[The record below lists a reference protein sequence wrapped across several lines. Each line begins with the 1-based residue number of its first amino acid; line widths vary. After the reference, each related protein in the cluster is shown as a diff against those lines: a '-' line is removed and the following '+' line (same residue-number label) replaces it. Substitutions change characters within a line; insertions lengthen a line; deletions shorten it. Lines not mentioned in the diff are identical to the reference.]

1 MRTLISSAF
10 LSADG
15 MLDPTGGDPG
25 FHNTMWTFKS
35 VDFDPEVYGSTS
47 IKNREM
53 LEAGALLLGRRSYQ
67 LFAPV
72 WPGMPEFAVY
82 KEIPKYVVSTTLTDD
97 DLVTNWGPNTILRSL
112 DDVAALKTE
121 SEGGP
126 LLVHGSASLNRA
138 LSDAG
143 LIDRYH
149 LLVFPV
155 LLGAGK
161 PLFSNSDQPAR
172 KLALVEHKLYSNG
185 IQQIVYDVIH

>member
-1 MRTLISSAF
+1 MRPVISTAF

-25 FHNTMWTFKS
+25 FQNTMWTFKS
-35 VDFDPEVYGSTS
+35 VDFDPEVYGSKS
-47 IKNREM
+47 IKRREM
-53 LEAGALLLGRRSYQ
+53 LEAGALLLGRSSYQ

-72 WPGMPEFAVY
+72 WPGMPEFADY

-97 DLVTNWGPNTILRSL
+97 DLVTNWGPNSILRSL
-112 DDVAALKTE
+112 NDVAALKQT
-121 SEGGP
+121 EGGP
-126 LLVHGSASLNRA
+126 LLVHGSAALNRA

-161 PLFSNSDQPAR
+161 PLFSNSDQPAK
-172 KLALVEHKLYSNG
+172 KLKLVEHMVYSNG
-185 IQQIVYDVIH
+185 IQQVIYDVIH

>member
-1 MRTLISSAF
+1 MRTLISTAF
-10 LSADG
+10 VSADG

-25 FHNTMWTFKS
+25 FHNTQWTFKS
-35 VDFDPEVYGSTS
+35 VDFDPAVYGSES

-53 LEAGALLLGRRSYQ
+53 FEAGALLLGRTSYQ

-72 WPGMPEFAVY
+72 WPGMTEFAPY
-82 KEIPKYVVSTTLTDD
+82 KEIPKYVVSTTLTDE

-112 DDVAALKTE
+112 GDVAALKKT
-121 SEGGP
+121 EGGP
-126 LLVHGSASLNRA
+126 LLVHGSASLNRS

-161 PLFSNSDQPAR
+161 PLFSNSDRPAR
-172 KLALVEHKLYSNG
+172 KLKLAEHKVYANG
-185 IQQIVYDVIH
+185 IQQVIYDVFH

>member
-1 MRTLISSAF
+1 MRTLISTAF

-15 MLDPTGGDPG
+15 MLDPTGGDAG

-35 VDFDPEVYGSTS
+35 VDFDPAVYGSDS
-47 IKNREM
+47 IKRREM
-53 LEAGALLLGRRSYQ
+53 LEAGALLLGRSSYQ

-72 WPGMPEFAVY
+72 WPGMPEFADY
-82 KEIPKYVVSTTLTDD
+82 KEMPKYVVSTTLADA
-97 DLVTNWGPNTILRSL
+97 DLVTNWGPHTILRSL
-112 DDVAALKTE
+112 DDVAALKKT
-121 SEGGP
+121 EGGP

-161 PLFSNSDQPAR
+161 PLFSNSDQPAK
-172 KLALVEHKLYSNG
+172 KLALVEHKVYSNG
-185 IQQIVYDVIH
+185 IQQVVYNVIH

>member
-1 MRTLISSAF
+1 
-10 LSADG
+10 

-25 FHNTMWTFKS
+25 FRDTKWTFKS
-35 VDFDPEVYGSTS
+35 VDLDAEVYGSTS
-47 IKNREM
+47 IKRREM
-53 LEAGALLLGRRSYQ
+53 LEAGALLLGRSSYQ

-72 WPGMPEFAVY
+72 WPGMPEFADY

-97 DLVTNWGPNTILRSL
+97 DLVTNWGPNSILRSL
-112 DDVAALKTE
+112 NDVAALKQT
-121 SEGGP
+121 EGGP
-126 LLVHGSASLNRA
+126 LLVHGSAALNRA

-161 PLFSNSDQPAR
+161 PLFSNSDQPAK
-172 KLALVEHKLYSNG
+172 KLKLVEHMVYSNG
-185 IQQIVYDVIH
+185 IQQVIYDVIH